1 LTVVG
6 NAARSTANYQA
17 NRMTPFPDFPE
28 LEDDETA
35 IDFNSEDTD
44 FEIEN
49 PDKISY
55 WIKRIIVREQC
66 ELNYLNYIFC
76 SDDYL
81 HKINVEHLDHDTLTD
96 IITFPYAEHPYIES
110 DIFISIDRVREN
122 AEKFE
127 VSFEKEFLRV
137 VIHGVL
143 HLCGFGDK
151 TPAEAALMR
160 KKEDESIALF
170 I

>member
-1 LTVVG
+1 
-6 NAARSTANYQA
+6 
-17 NRMTPFPDFPE
+17 MTSFPDFPE

-35 IDFNSEDTD
+35 IDFTSEDTD
-44 FEIEN
+44 FEIEKS
-49 PDKISY
+49 DKVSY
-55 WIKRIIVREQC
+55 WIKRIIIREQC

-81 HKINVEHLDHDTLTD
+81 HKINMEHLDHDTLTD

-110 DIFISIDRVREN
+110 DIFISIDRVQEN
-122 AEKFE
+122 ARKFE

-143 HLCGFGDK
+143 HLCGYGDK
-151 TPAEAALMR
+151 TPTEAAIMR
-160 KKEDESIALF
+160 KKEDEAITLF
-170 I
+170 K

>member
-1 LTVVG
+1 MD
-6 NAARSTANYQA
+6 S
-17 NRMTPFPDFPE
+17 FPDFPE
-28 LEDDETA
+28 LEDDENA
-35 IDFNSEDTD
+35 IDFNSEDID
-44 FEIEN
+44 FDIDN
-49 PDKISY
+49 PVKVSY
-55 WIKRIIVREQC
+55 WIKRIIIREKC

-122 AEKFE
+122 ARKFE
-127 VSFEKEFLRV
+127 VSFQKEFLRV

-143 HLCGFGDK
+143 HLCGYGDK
-151 TPAEAALMR
+151 TPVDAAEMR
-160 KKEDESIALF
+160 KKEDEAVALF
-170 I
+170 E